1 MPKQTAPAAI
11 AAAARARSAA
21 VEMATDLATDVVD
34 GFKKSS
40 PPYRRKAVVVGTWI
54 LLSVV
59 TMWVACPSSGPT
71 NSLGAV
77 ARLQATSVG
86 QVISVRNDT
95 ESTIW
100 TEVALVLDDT
110 WRYEQRRTIRA
121 GDTVTPRV
129 EDFRKDGQ
137 PPPASYRP
145 AEAHHPVRSGAG
157 LDPAAREALRR

>member
-1 MPKQTAPAAI
+1 VELAA
-11 AAAARARSAA
+11 
-21 VEMATDLATDVVD
+21 DLASDVVE

-40 PPYRRKAVVVGTWI
+40 RTYRRKAAVVGTWV
-54 LLSVV
+54 LLSII
-59 TMWVACPSSGPT
+59 TLWAACPSSGPT

-86 QVISVRNDT
+86 QVISIRNDT

-110 WRYEQRRTIRA
+110 WRYEKRRTIRA

-129 EDFRKDGQ
+129 EDFRKDGL
-137 PPPASYRP
+137 PPPASYKPEKLSIQCDQGRISLP
-145 AEAHHPVRSGAG
+145 LAEKR
-157 LDPAAREALRR
+157 